1 MYVDEILS
9 EHSQF
14 ELFLV
19 LIEFKRRLGIYTLSF
34 SDQNRG
40 RDVRGGKIR
49 IYTGGK
55 VGKGWKKV
63 DVLLKN
69 L

>member
-49 IYTGGK
+49 IYTGGES
-55 VGKGWKKV
+55 WKRVEKS
-63 DVLLKN
+63 
-69 L
+69 